1 VGIVGLV
8 RAKREGELS
17 RKKAC
22 EESHCKQTRQK
33 NDSIEN
39 FTFLINLLKSSQ
51 LITILSGGTG
61 SMKLVR
67 GFSQIDRSV
76 AVILNVGDNV
86 WKYGLYICPDIDT
99 IFYGL
104 SGRLDTRRGWGIEGD
119 TFNFMDQIGKL
130 GQENWFRIGDRDMAT
145 HVLRTELIRKGMTL
159 TNVTKYFR
167 STYKMDAELIPVSDD
182 SIETRI
188 ITSRGELNIQE
199 FWVKYKAAP
208 TVVGVKYKGA
218 KNSKLAPK
226 VLKLLRSSERIVIA
240 PANPISS
247 IGPSL
252 AVPGLRNELSKI
264 KEKVIAI
271 SPIVGKHA
279 FSGPAAEYMKA
290 LKLEISPVGVAKYYS
305 NIIGTFVISKMDL
318 SYESVIKKLG
328 LNVYLAD
335 IAMNTLHE
343 ERRLASFVA
352 GVSLRI

>member
-1 VGIVGLV
+1 
-8 RAKREGELS
+8 
-17 RKKAC
+17 
-22 EESHCKQTRQK
+22 
-33 NDSIEN
+33 
-39 FTFLINLLKSSQ
+39 

-61 SMKLVR
+61 SIKLVR
-67 GFSQIDRSV
+67 GLSQIDRSV

-99 IFYGL
+99 ILYGL
-104 SGRLDTRRGWGIEGD
+104 SGLLDTRRGWGMKGD
-119 TFNFMDQIGKL
+119 TFNFMDQTGKL
-130 GQENWFRIGDRDMAT
+130 GQENWFRIGDLDLAT
-145 HVLRTELIRKGMTL
+145 HVLRTELIRNGMTL
-159 TNVTKYFR
+159 TDVTEYFR
-167 STYKMDAELIPVSDD
+167 STYKLNAEMIPVSDD
-182 SIETRI
+182 NIETRI

-208 TVVGVKYKGA
+208 KVVGVKYKGA
-218 KNSKLAPK
+218 KNSKLAAR
-226 VLKLLRSSERIVIA
+226 VLKLIRSSERIVIA

-252 AVPGLRNELSKI
+252 AVPGLKNELSKI

-279 FSGPAAEYMKA
+279 FSGPAAKYMRA

-305 NIIGTFVISKMDL
+305 DIIGTFVISKMDL
-318 SYESVIKKLG
+318 SFESAIKKLG
-328 LNVYLAD
+328 LDVYLTD
-335 IAMNTLHE
+335 IAMNTLQE